1 MSYLA
6 LRKIHD
12 DGKILKQEQEQIF
25 MHVLSI
31 RENVHV
37 SILAETLINILDVA
51 EIGLQYKITDYVI
64 AFIIQTFKYDERFAL
79 QVQARIRCVYYN
91 KFINNMLVKIVS
103 KYTYMCMKEVS
114 DEMILYYIKKII
126 RKNYQVTICLGISYF
141 RNIVTF
147 LTKNTDRKFLSILI
161 SLIKCR
167 VNFESLYK
175 TNYSI
180 AKTYDELLTEFAENI
195 PHELYLNIMTL
206 IEDEEVLFDM
216 LTLLKFNL
224 IRKPSLAS
232 SSEVSMFLWE
242 FLLDNFAER
251 TYKLKE
257 IIIQVLDCLTND
269 ECFIDEEY
277 LIFALNIIEIIT
289 EYLEISYNIFY
300 TVDIIIHFVFFMNTK
315 LDRKIEFID
324 VLADSDLY
332 NIIKDIYEQ
341 NEELWINVY
350 LENCINMIEEI
361 CEF

>member
-1 MSYLA
+1 M
-6 LRKIHD
+6 
-12 DGKILKQEQEQIF
+12 
-25 MHVLSI
+25 
-31 RENVHV
+31 
-37 SILAETLINILDVA
+37 
-51 EIGLQYKITDYVI
+51 
-64 AFIIQTFKYDERFAL
+64 
-79 QVQARIRCVYYN
+79 
-91 KFINNMLVKIVS
+91 
-103 KYTYMCMKEVS
+103 
-114 DEMILYYIKKII
+114 
-126 RKNYQVTICLGISYF
+126 
-141 RNIVTF
+141 
-147 LTKNTDRKFLSILI
+147 I

-195 PHELYLNIMTL
+195 PHELYLNIMPL